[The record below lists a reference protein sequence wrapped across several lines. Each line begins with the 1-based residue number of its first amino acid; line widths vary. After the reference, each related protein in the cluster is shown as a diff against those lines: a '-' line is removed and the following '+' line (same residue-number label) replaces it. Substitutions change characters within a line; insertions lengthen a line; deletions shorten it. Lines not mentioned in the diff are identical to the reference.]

1 MYIPRSFLM
10 SEQDAVQFVAEH
22 PFAVLFSTTRDG
34 EPLAT
39 HLPLVRRDDGRLVGH
54 LARANP
60 HWRHLDGA
68 RVLAVFLGPH
78 AYISPEWYGAMPNV
92 PTWNYV
98 TVHATGTCRL
108 LTGQDQLAEAL
119 AVLTRF
125 IEPSSPIPDAVLRPT
140 HPDHAYYQA
149 EMPAIVG
156 FSIDVERLEGKAKL
170 GQNRTRAERK
180 GAQAGLFATGDPDAR
195 AVAECMRATLRDD
208 ASWCGREGGGPENPS
223 P

>member
-1 MYIPRSFLM
+1 MIWPVVSKLGMGPTSGSVARLPATLDETMWFGRQVVYIPRSFLM

-125 IEPSSPIPDAVLRPT
+125 IE
-140 HPDHAYYQA
+140 
-149 EMPAIVG
+149 
-156 FSIDVERLEGKAKL
+156 
-170 GQNRTRAERK
+170 
-180 GAQAGLFATGDPDAR
+180 
-195 AVAECMRATLRDD
+195 
-208 ASWCGREGGGPENPS
+208 
-223 P
+223 